1 MARALLGM
9 MVALALAFQAAPAL
23 AGETLSH
30 GRFENVPVQMPA
42 GPPQRVVLWF
52 AGSGPA
58 APRQARLQAL
68 REDGAMVLDVDA
80 AQLRRVLAEEGGR
93 CGFSAGD
100 VENFSRY
107 AQAYLHVANY
117 RLPILG
123 GDGDGAA
130 LAYAVAS
137 QAGPQVFAGLLS
149 DGFCPQWHAGA
160 MTCGAAIDGTALRPQ
175 PLRFP
180 WLAAASS
187 RGQACAAGQVDGFLA
202 AVPLARAFQRTR
214 GGAALPGLVAAA
226 RVLGAQR
233 GVSLPPVPQ
242 ALSGLPLVEVP
253 TQAAGDT
260 FAIFVSGDGGWAGL
274 DKQVADA
281 LAQGG
286 IPVVGVDSLRYFWS
300 ARTPAGFASDL
311 DRIAR
316 HYARQWQRP
325 KLLLVGFS
333 QGADVLPAAINQLQ
347 ADTAAMLRMTA
358 LMSAG
363 TRADY
368 EFHVSNWIG
377 GGDDDGLPIAPQVR
391 KLSAA
396 RTLCIYG
403 QDDAGALC
411 PQLPAGSAQVV
422 KLPGDHHFQGDYAAL
437 ARVILQQLT
446 SVPPTTTP

>member
-9 MVALALAFQAAPAL
+9 MMALAAQSMPVLAAEQV
-23 AGETLSH
+23 SH
-30 GRFENVPVQMPA
+30 GRFENVPVQLPE
-42 GPPQRVVLWF
+42 GSPQRVVLWF
-52 AGSGPA
+52 SGNEKPA
-58 APRQARLQAL
+58 QRQARLQAL
-68 REDGAMVLDVDA
+68 RDDGAMVVDIDTA
-80 AQLRRVLAEEGGR
+80 HLQHVLTKDKGR

-107 AQAYLHVANY
+107 VQAYYRVPTY

-123 GDGDGAA
+123 GDGAGAA
-130 LAYAVAS
+130 LAYAVAT
-137 QAGPQVFAGLLS
+137 QAQPQVFAGLLTE
-149 DGFCPQWHAGA
+149 GFCPQWHAA
-160 MTCGAAIDGTALRPQ
+160 TMMCGDAIDGRALLPQ

-180 WLAAASS
+180 WLSAVAGSHH
-187 RGQACAAGQVDGFLA
+187 ACPAQVVDAFVS
-202 AVPLARAFQRTR
+202 AVPLARQFKRTR
-214 GGAALPGLVAAA
+214 SGDALPGEVAAA

-242 ALSGLPLVEVP
+242 ALEGLPLVEVP
-253 TQAAGDT
+253 ASGQGDT

-274 DKQVADA
+274 DKEVADA
-281 LAQGG
+281 LAQAGVS
-286 IPVVGVDSLRYFWS
+286 VVGVDSLRYFWS
-300 ARTPAGFASDL
+300 ARTPAGFAADL
-311 DRIAR
+311 DRIAQ

-333 QGADVLPAAINQLQ
+333 QGADVLPAAINKLPQN
-347 ADTAAMLRMTA
+347 TASMLRMTA

-377 GGDDDGLPIAPQVR
+377 GGDDDGLPIAPELLKQ
-391 KLSAA
+391 SPQ

-403 QDDAGALC
+403 ANDDGALC

-422 KLPGDHHFQGDYAAL
+422 KLPGDHHFEGDYAAL
-437 ARVILQQLT
+437 ARVILQQLKT
-446 SVPPTTTP
+446 SRP